1 MPQNSI
7 DLNSGHVCRETPEDF
22 VTSTPTI
29 LIELK
34 HSRRRD
40 FYTKSKMSLISL
52 ISYIFGG
59 VQHHM
64 LFLWSLN
71 SCLEFWTADLSPSSS
86 PSSGLMSHPAPP
98 LYPSIAAGPCTSSF
112 ILIVFTFSSE
122 RPATAADRCAFHTL
136 FVSLFCHSRQRQQS
150 SLITSDPHAACFC
163 LPRLHFSPTCWQCY
177 PVTSLWRTKD
187 WEQTRQMGNQTQTSR
202 CAWWYNE
209 PEWTGRILIWW

>member
-1 MPQNSI
+1 M
-7 DLNSGHVCRETPEDF
+7 F
-22 VTSTPTI
+22 
-29 LIELK
+29 
-34 HSRRRD
+34 
-40 FYTKSKMSLISL
+40 
-52 ISYIFGG
+52 FGD

-86 PSSGLMSHPAPP
+86 PSSGLMSHPARP

-122 RPATAADRCAFHTL
+122 KPATAADRCAFHTL

-163 LPRLHFSPTCWQCY
+163 LPRLHFSPTCWQCSCY
-177 PVTSLWRTKD
+177 KPLTHQGLRAD
-187 WEQTRQMGNQTQTSR
+187 QTNGKPDSDIKVCLMIQRARVNR
-202 CAWWYNE
+202 
-209 PEWTGRILIWW
+209 